1 MSGKLNSFTAL
12 ILDDDEE
19 IIVEISEAIEML
31 GGKVDAFSN
40 PLKCLEFL
48 RCHHSSYDLV
58 IVDLAMP
65 VVNGV
70 TFFEMASPYF
80 VNSSKQFLIT
90 GLAELPDEHIGDI
103 LNFEVLMKP
112 ISVSEL
118 GNEIRRSLR
127 L

>member
-1 MSGKLNSFTAL
+1 MSGKIDSFTAL

-40 PLKCLEFL
+40 PLKCLESL
-48 RCHHSSYDLV
+48 RNHRSPYDLV

-65 VVNGV
+65 VVNGL
-70 TFFEMASPYF
+70 TFLKMASPFF
-80 VNSSKQFLIT
+80 VNSPKQFLIT
-90 GLAELPDEHIGDI
+90 GLAELPGERIGGS
-103 LNFEVLMKP
+103 LNLEVLMKP
-112 ISVSEL
+112 ISVSDL